1 MPEIGGIIKNVNGCL
16 NYQDRELYIKRQV
29 CETIEAQRTD
39 IQSSVIHIHTT
50 YKVICRGRFA
60 RKNIIGISKL
70 RQAIH

>member
-39 IQSSVIHIHTT
+39 IQSAVIRPTH
-50 YKVICRGRFA
+50 KVICRGRFA
-60 RKNIIGISKL
+60 PKNIDGISKL